1 MRVFIAWLISICIFI
16 LMLGHPVFGIITPY
30 TLWINSKTVKASN
43 PFFTNGITITIDG
56 KKYELGLR
64 EDGVVVWKHSK

>member
-1 MRVFIAWLISICIFI
+1 MKYCLIAI
-16 LMLGHPVFGIITPY
+16 LPLM

-43 PFFTNGITITIDG
+43 PFFTNGLTLTIEG